1 MRVTKLIREYVEKSV
16 AKTIPNKKKEENP
29 LHKEYDAIIKEIKDF
44 ANSKVEKFFLEHK
57 GEVKTYYGGYDYEH
71 FEENLEYAKKEISI
85 RLSCLRFKS
94 EDEVDKINKELAE
107 ARRNA
112 IEDILINLEL
122 GGTKADLDRMIA
134 ELGKG
139 E

>member
-16 AKTIPNKKKEENP
+16 AKAIPNEKRKESP
-29 LHKEYDAIIKEIKDF
+29 LHEEYDAIVNEIRNF
-44 ANSKVEKFFLEHK
+44 AESKIEAFFLEHK
-57 GEVKTYYGGYDYEH
+57 GEVRTYYGGYDYDH
-71 FEENLEYAKKEISI
+71 FEENLAYMKREISI
-85 RLSCLRFKS
+85 RLACLRFKS

-107 ARRNA
+107 ARKKA
-112 IEDILINLEL
+112 IDDILINLEL
-122 GGTKADLDRMIA
+122 GGTKDDLDKMIA

>member
-1 MRVTKLIREYVEKSV
+1 MKVTKLIREYVEKSV
-16 AKTIPNKKKEENP
+16 AKAMPPREEGADEIQV
-29 LHKEYDAIIKEIKDF
+29 EYEALEKDI
-44 ANSKVEKFFLEHK
+44 
-57 GEVKTYYGGYDYEH
+57 D
-71 FEENLEYAKKEISI
+71 EYAKKRMAEFLEKHKGNVRGYYLSHEYDEFEKIKAYLIRDICIHTPSI
-85 RLSCLRFKS
+85 RTKAS
-94 EDEVDKINKELAE
+94 DEIREENKKLAK
-107 ARRNA
+107 ARENI

>member
-16 AKTIPNKKKEENP
+16 LKAMPYEKQKENP
-29 LHKEYDAIIKEIKDF
+29 LREEYDAIVDEIKNF
-44 ANSKVEKFFLEHK
+44 AHSKVEKFFLEHK

-94 EDEVDKINKELAE
+94 EDEVDKINKKLAE
-107 ARRNA
+107 ARKNA

>member
-16 AKTIPNKKKEENP
+16 AKAMPNKKEEAD
-29 LHKEYDAIIKEIKDF
+29 KIQVEYEEMTKDI
-44 ANSKVEKFFLEHK
+44 N
-57 GEVKTYYGGYDYEH
+57 D
-71 FEENLEYAKKEISI
+71 YAKKRMSEFAEKHKGDIRGYYSGYGYDQFEKEKKYLIKEVHAYIPSI
-85 RLSCLRFKS
+85 RTKPS
-94 EDEVDKINKELAE
+94 DEIYEENKKLAE
-107 ARRNA
+107 ARKNA

-134 ELGKG
+134 ELSKG